1 MLKAKVNFE
10 RICQQVT
17 EWTWIE
23 LQSGV
28 EMSII
33 SYDDII
39 FYARKVLN
47 EETEQFDLVLNLAIA
62 EVEEI
67 EELLN
72 MLACSEEKKN
82 TMSINSKWIF
92 SIINDAY
99 LYSYEILHEVI
110 EDVYVKF
117 DYPNEISNL
126 ISYMP
131 SENGKSIEEE
141 IEEYIIANQKV
152 WIRNECIRI
161 C

>member
-62 EVEEI
+62 EVDEI

-72 MLACSEEKKN
+72 MLARSEEKKN

-152 WIRNECIRI
+152 WIRNECIRS

>member
-47 EETEQFDLVLNLAIA
+47 EETEQFNLVLNLAIA